1 MNEIYKL
8 ELAKFKSLSSKEEVR
23 LAEEASKGSIKS
35 RNKLIEHNLKFAF
48 SVAKKYQNQ
57 KVPLEDI
64 ISAAN
69 EGLMRAAAKYDHTR
83 GIKFISYAYHWIKA
97 SIMELLD
104 DMNVIHTPEE
114 KDNVLMTSI
123 DEPLGDDLYLYET
136 LEYDGEYADAEL
148 HKRDFKAHLHSILD
162 KYPQKTKDVLDAYF
176 QIYNEFTTIN
186 EVATKYKMS
195 LEGIRKIKN
204 KTIEELKLKLEY

>member
-8 ELAKFKSLSSKEEVR
+8 ELSKFKTLSAKEELR
-23 LAEEASKGSIKS
+23 LSEEANKGSLRS

-48 SVAKKYQNQ
+48 SIAKKYQNQ

-64 ISAAN
+64 VSAAN
-69 EGLMRAAAKYDHTR
+69 EGLMRAANKYDHTR
-83 GIKFISYAYHWIKA
+83 GIKFITYAFHWIKA
-97 SIMELLD
+97 SIMETLSNSD
-104 DMNVIHTPEE
+104 VIYTPEE
-114 KDNVLMTSI
+114 RDNVLTTSI
-123 DEPLGDDLYLYET
+123 DEPLGEDLYLYET
-136 LEYDGEYADAEL
+136 LEYDGEYADTDL